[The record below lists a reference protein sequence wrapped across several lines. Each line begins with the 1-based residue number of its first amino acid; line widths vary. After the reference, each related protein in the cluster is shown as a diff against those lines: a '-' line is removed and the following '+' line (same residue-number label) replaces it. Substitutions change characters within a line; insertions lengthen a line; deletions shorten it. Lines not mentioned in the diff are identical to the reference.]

1 MIVLKIIGIVLAVII
16 LLIAVILMLPV
27 DVLFQ
32 ADGTNGFRI
41 LYRFLGKVFG
51 ENPDPNNPIV
61 KSLKETLGISHL
73 DSVKSIQK
81 TVESHGAGVTLR
93 ETLDTL
99 ILLID
104 RVIWLLKYCRVPKC
118 HITSVS
124 GGEDAAMEYGIACA
138 AVYPLVGY
146 LENKTWLRK
155 RGLKLELR
163 CDYSLAE
170 SVFEMDVAVRVRIF
184 PVLRAFLYII
194 KKNVEKEV
202 LLAEQGGEE
211 R

>member
-1 MIVLKIIGIVLAVII
+1 MIALKIIGIVLAVIV
-16 LLIAVILMLPV
+16 LVVAVILMLPV
-27 DVLFQ
+27 DLLFQ

-41 LYRFLGKVFG
+41 LYRFLGKVYG
-51 ENPDPNNPIV
+51 ENPDPNNPVV
-61 KSLKETLGISHL
+61 KGLKKTLGISHL
-73 DSVKSIQK
+73 GSVKEIQK
-81 TVESHGAGVTLR
+81 TVERHGAEVTLR
-93 ETLDTL
+93 ETVDTL

-118 HITSVS
+118 HITAVS
-124 GGEDAAMEYGIACA
+124 GGEDAAMEYGVTCA
-138 AVYPLVGY
+138 VVYPLVGY
-146 LENKTWLRK
+146 LEEKTWLRK
-155 RGLKLELR
+155 RGLKVDLR
-163 CDYSLAE
+163 CDYSLAD

-211 R
+211 S